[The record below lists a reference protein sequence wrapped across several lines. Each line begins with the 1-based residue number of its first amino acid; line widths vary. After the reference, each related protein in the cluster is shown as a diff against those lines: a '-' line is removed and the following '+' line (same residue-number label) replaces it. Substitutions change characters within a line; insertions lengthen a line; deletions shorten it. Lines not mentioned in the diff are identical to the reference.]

1 MELENYIGKILDNR
15 YKISKVI
22 GQGGMSVV
30 YEAFDVVANR
40 LVALKVL
47 KDDIAKDPQAV
58 KRFVNESK
66 AISML
71 HHPNIVSIYDVSVR
85 NEYKYI
91 VMERVEGITLKN
103 YINRKGA
110 LSYREAMLYTQQIL
124 KALDHAHSKSIIHR
138 DIKPQNIMLL
148 KNGVIKVTDFGIAK
162 LPNAETVTVADKAI
176 GTVYYISPEQASGK
190 EIDPRS
196 DIYSLGVVMYE
207 MLTGVLPFRADTPV
221 SVALKQINEIPRR
234 PTDYVASIP
243 AGVEQIIL
251 TAMEKNPEKRFQSA
265 ALMLKHVAQVIANP
279 AIVFNS
285 KKMSS
290 EQSISGVKG
299 FFLSVKNKLTSSS
312 SKISEKG
319 GSMLPVVAGIS
330 AAFVIVLGIS
340 LVFIL
345 QALFKGDEAV
355 RKEVVVPDLADKV
368 LTAELKQELEHEGY
382 NLIIQEKY
390 DETHAE
396 NTIIS
401 QDPEKG
407 SKRIVIEGQQKCD
420 LTLVVSL
427 GFEKMKMP
435 DVSIMEYRTAELQ
448 LSEAGFKVKKEY
460 VTNDVIEENHVIKTK
475 PAANDPVVAG
485 DEVIIYISLGPELT
499 RVTVPDFK
507 GKTYEEVKIILD
519 DNQLVLGNVTY
530 KESEQEKDTVI
541 SFTPAKGN
549 TVYAGTEIDFVVS
562 KGQEKEPLKLPDFS
576 GKHIMDVLPE
586 LDKLGLLYQIENVTN
601 SNLDPGT
608 VIRTDPK
615 ADSEVIVGDGD
626 TEGTKVTI
634 YVAYK
639 EEQQTTIPVD
649 TTTPPPTTDTP
660 TTDKPATDA
669 PSETTTGKDETTQ
682 KPPEQTT
689 GKNEE
694 TTAKPPEETT
704 GESETTAKEPAG
716 SP

>member
-22 GQGGMSVV
+22 GKGGMSVV

-40 LVALKVL
+40 VVALKVL
-47 KDDIAKDPQAV
+47 KEDIAKDPQAV

-71 HHPNIVSIYDVSVR
+71 HHPNIVSIYDVSVK

-190 EIDPRS
+190 TIDPRS

-265 ALMLKHVAQVIANP
+265 ALMLKHVAQIIANP
-279 AIVFNS
+279 ATVFS
-285 KKMSS
+285 ARKMAS
-290 EQSISGVKG
+290 EPSASGVKG
-299 FFLSVKNKLTSSS
+299 FFASMKNKLTQAA
-312 SKISEKG
+312 SKSNEKSN
-319 GSMLPVVAGIS
+319 SMLPVVAGIS
-330 AAFVIVLGIS
+330 VAFVLVLGIS
-340 LVFIL
+340 LIFIL
-345 QALFKGDEAV
+345 QALFKGDEV
-355 RKEVVVPDLADKV
+355 QRKEIVVPDLVNKV
-368 LTAELKQELEHEGY
+368 WTAELKQELEQEGY
-382 NLIIQEKY
+382 NVIIEEKY
-390 DETHAE
+390 DQNHAE
-396 NTIIS
+396 DTIIS
-401 QDPEKG
+401 QDPAKD

-427 GFEKMKMP
+427 GFEKIKMP
-435 DVSIMEYRTAELQ
+435 DVSIMEYRAAEIQ
-448 LSEAGFKVKKEY
+448 LSDAGFRVKKEY
-460 VTNDVIEENHVIKTK
+460 VTNDLVEENHVIKTK

-485 DEVIIYISLGPELT
+485 DEVIMYVSLGPEMNK
-499 RVTVPDFK
+499 VTVPDFK
-507 GKTYEEVKIILD
+507 GKTYEEVKTLLD
-519 DNQLVLGNVTY
+519 ENQLVLGDVTY
-530 KESEQEKDTVI
+530 KESDQDKDTVI

-549 TVYAGTEIDFVVS
+549 KVYAGTEIDFVIS
-562 KGQEKEPLKLPDFS
+562 KGQEIKPIKLPDFT
-576 GKHIMDVLPE
+576 GKHIMDVIPE
-586 LDKLGLLYQIENVTN
+586 LDKLGLLYQIENVTD
-601 SNLDPGT
+601 SKLASGT
-608 VIRTDPK
+608 VIKTDPK
-615 ADSEVIVGDGD
+615 ADTEIKVGNED
-626 TEGTKVTI
+626 TEGTKITI
-634 YVAYK
+634 YVSFK
-639 EEQQTTIPVD
+639 DEEQTTVPD
-649 TTTPPPTTDTP
+649 ETTTTPPVTDTP
-660 TTDKPATDA
+660 A
-669 PSETTTGKDETTQ
+669 ETTTGKND
-682 KPPEQTT
+682 
-689 GKNEE
+689 E
-694 TTAKPPEETT
+694 TTAKTPEETT

>member
-22 GQGGMSVV
+22 GQGGMSIV

-40 LVALKVL
+40 TVALKVL

-71 HHPNIVSIYDVSVR
+71 HHPNIVSIYDVSVK

-124 KALDHAHSKSIIHR
+124 KALEHAHSKSIIHR

-265 ALMLKHVAQVIANP
+265 SLMLKHVAQIISNP
-279 AIVFNS
+279 ATVFNT

-290 EQSISGVKG
+290 EQASVGVKG
-299 FFLSVKNKLTSSS
+299 FFSSLKTKITSAVEKSN
-312 SKISEKG
+312 EKG
-319 GSMLPVVAGIS
+319 NSMLPVVTGIS
-330 AAFVIVLGIS
+330 VAFVLVLGIS

-345 QALFKGDEAV
+345 KALFQGDEVV
-355 RKEVVVPDLADKV
+355 RKEIVVPELEDKI
-368 LTAELKQELEHEGY
+368 LTEELKTELEEEGY
-382 NLIIQEKY
+382 NLIIEEKY
-390 DETHAE
+390 DQNHAE

-401 QDPEKG
+401 QDPQKG

-420 LTLVVSL
+420 LKLVISL

-435 DVSIMEYRTAELQ
+435 DVSIMEYRTAEIK
-448 LSEAGFKVKKEY
+448 LSEAGFRVKKEY
-460 VTNDVIEENHVIKTK
+460 ITNDLIEENHVIKTK
-475 PAANDPVVAG
+475 PAANEPVVAG
-485 DEVIIYISLGPELT
+485 DEVILYVSLGPEMNK
-499 RVTVPDFK
+499 VTVPDFK
-507 GKTYEEVKIILD
+507 DKTYEEVKTLLD

-530 KESEQEKDTVI
+530 KESDQEKDTVI
-541 SFTPAKGN
+541 SFSPAKGSS
-549 TVYAGTEIDFVVS
+549 VYAGTEIDFVIS
-562 KGQEKEPLKLPDFS
+562 KGQVLRLPDFK

-586 LDKLGLLYQIENVTN
+586 LEKMELNYRIENVTN
-601 SNLDPGT
+601 SNLASGTVIKTDPNANSVVVAGKGDDPGT
-608 VIRTDPK
+608 
-615 ADSEVIVGDGD
+615 EIV
-626 TEGTKVTI
+626 V
-634 YVAYK
+634 YVSFK
-639 EEQQTTIPVD
+639 DEEQTTKPEET
-649 TTTPPPTTDTP
+649 TTTPPV
-660 TTDKPATDA
+660 TDA
-669 PSETTTGKDETTQ
+669 PDETTTGADETTQ

-689 GKNEE
+689 G
-694 TTAKPPEETT
+694 TPPEETT
-704 GESETTAKEPAG
+704 GNSETTAKEPAG